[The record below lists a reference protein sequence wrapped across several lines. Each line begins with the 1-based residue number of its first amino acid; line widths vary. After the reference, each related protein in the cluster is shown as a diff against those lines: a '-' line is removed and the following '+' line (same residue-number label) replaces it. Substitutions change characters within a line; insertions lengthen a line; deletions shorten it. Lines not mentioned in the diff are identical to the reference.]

1 MAVDDGLRL
10 EGDDIGYVNAF
21 TYLGI
26 TLTTTGSS
34 FRKHVT
40 ERVRKTTIA
49 MADIA
54 DPQKLSVETALILFS
69 LKLAPVA
76 TYGLELVWNDLST
89 ADLRLSDSAKTG
101 FLKKVLGLHPSAKNR
116 LVYLLAQ
123 APTLVEEARAAHRL
137 SETAAFTEFFG
148 EIERKRA
155 EVDADFYGT
164 PAMQDD
170 SWRGTNIKNRHLVIR
185 FSTHGFDHAVYT
197 KVHFHDADRD
207 CRCKFCSQECSKYHA
222 GECVLVRSLGQLSR

>member
-1 MAVDDGLRL
+1 MLFEVSGECAPS
-10 EGDDIGYVNAF
+10 GYNLSASIKCA
-21 TYLGI
+21 Y
-26 TLTTTGSS
+26 
-34 FRKHVT
+34 RKHVT

-54 DPQKLSVETALILFS
+54 DPQKLSVETALKLFS

-89 ADLRLSDSAKTG
+89 ADLRLLDSAKTG
-101 FLKKVLGLHPSAKNR
+101 FLKKVLGLHPSTKNR
-116 LVYLLAQ
+116 LVYLLTR

-137 SETAAFTEFFG
+137 SETTAFTEFLS

-170 SWRGTNIKNRHLVIR
+170 SWRDPNMKNRHLVIK
-185 FSTHGFDHAVYT
+185 FSTHGFHHAVCT
-197 KVHFHDADRD
+197 KVYFHDADRD
-207 CRCKFCSQECSKYHA
+207 CRCKFCSRECSK
-222 GECVLVRSLGQLSR
+222 